1 MDGGSSKCTLK
12 FVSISQVTH
21 SNNSVGNRSSDVSSH
36 NHENS
41 RLDSYR
47 SSSYK
52 GHNDRS
58 GGRRRLDKNSTD
70 NSNHNSCDG
79 IRIIS
84 EKRSSGT
91 SSKNLSG
98 TSEKVKSEE
107 EKVKEETNHDDSNKD
122 HTPLLGSV
130 YTTGTAYFRPGS
142 ITNLLS
148 VLFSEVNITEV
159 SGVGRAILAGYRS
172 FLVSE
177 FIFLSLSSVEK
188 KQWLGNAP
196 SRRRFYCDVFDCLPF

>member
-1 MDGGSSKCTLK
+1 
-12 FVSISQVTH
+12 
-21 SNNSVGNRSSDVSSH
+21 
-36 NHENS
+36 
-41 RLDSYR
+41 
-47 SSSYK
+47 
-52 GHNDRS
+52 
-58 GGRRRLDKNSTD
+58 
-70 NSNHNSCDG
+70 
-79 IRIIS
+79 
-84 EKRSSGT
+84 
-91 SSKNLSG
+91 
-98 TSEKVKSEE
+98 
-107 EKVKEETNHDDSNKD
+107 
-122 HTPLLGSV
+122 V

-188 KQWLGNAP
+188 KQWLGNAQ